1 LATDCHFAFGANNLK
16 KLDRD
21 SQVIQVNQF
30 ILHPTWN
37 PHELQYKGDIALAI
51 LRSTVEYNN
60 FIRPICLP
68 AARSNSQDIENQWG
82 FVAGWGAFFQLFI
95 LFKRLRLSRK
105 LSQIFFIEITANFPR
120 FFETFLQLYSRGI
133 LKLFGVNTTASMR
146 QKKRG
151 KLKISFIT
159 SKTLTIIA
167 KNVKI

>member
-82 FVAGWGAFFQLFI
+82 FVAGWGGFFSIVHSVQKITSFA
-95 LFKRLRLSRK
+95 
-105 LSQIFFIEITANFPR
+105 EIVANF
-120 FFETFLQLYSRGI
+120 F
-133 LKLFGVNTTASMR
+133 N
-146 QKKRG
+146 
-151 KLKISFIT
+151 
-159 SKTLTIIA
+159 
-167 KNVKI
+167 

>member
-16 KLDRD
+16 KLDPD
-21 SQVIQVNQF
+21 SQVIQVNQL

-82 FVAGWGAFFQLFI
+82 FVAGWGAFFSIVHLVQKFTFFAANLYWQNGEFPALF
-95 LFKRLRLSRK
+95 R
-105 LSQIFFIEITANFPR
+105 NFSAVV
-120 FFETFLQLYSRGI
+120 FTWDF
-133 LKLFGVNTTASMR
+133 
-146 QKKRG
+146 
-151 KLKISFIT
+151 
-159 SKTLTIIA
+159 
-167 KNVKI
+167 